1 MKMRERAKL
10 SKGFQSQRSASAF
23 VNRGAVFDFRFP
35 FKVKIRHNR
44 PLKLPLASI
53 SLFSLSLRRRFDR
66 IFFFFF
72 VSNEPTFLS
81 DCPLLDLIEFVY
93 RYCVTCIAIHEVR
106 EKGRNTR
113 KLFSTKLRSLV
124 AKSLK
129 LLVLRSLAMQKR
141 SGPDAVLGKRQYSRG
156 RTQSGIPPF
165 H

>member
-10 SKGFQSQRSASAF
+10 SKGFQSLRSASAF

-53 SLFSLSLRRRFDR
+53 CLFSLSLSVVVSS
-66 IFFFFF
+66 IESFFFFF

-93 RYCVTCIAIHEVR
+93 RYCVTCIAIHE
-106 EKGRNTR
+106 
-113 KLFSTKLRSLV
+113 
-124 AKSLK
+124 
-129 LLVLRSLAMQKR
+129 
-141 SGPDAVLGKRQYSRG
+141 
-156 RTQSGIPPF
+156 
-165 H
+165 